1 MRKKTI
7 KHLNYG
13 LIGLI
18 IIGLAVMFILRKDPS
33 QKILGD
39 VPMDVFVVQT
49 ESVQNRD
56 LKHQLLTSGSIKAQE
71 EATLYPR
78 VEGKLMRNVLREGDP
93 VKRNQTVSLIE
104 RDEVGAVYEPVVVPS
119 TITGVV
125 GRVYLDPGENVT
137 KTTPVAL
144 VVNQSTVRIEVDIPE
159 RYIGELYKGQP
170 AILRVDALP
179 GQSFQ
184 AKLNI
189 LSPVVDSMSRSMKV
203 EFVADNPKSLLKS
216 GMFAKMDISLSEKKD
231 VPSVSKKSVYT
242 DEDGQQYVYLP
253 SADRKTAQRQNVEV
267 GFEDNDYVE
276 ITEGLASGEE
286 IISFA
291 YGVKDGSK
299 IEIRG

>member
-1 MRKKTI
+1 MRKRAI
-7 KHLNYG
+7 KRLNYV
-13 LIGLI
+13 LVAIIVLVCIGLW
-18 IIGLAVMFILRKDPS
+18 MRRDPS
-33 QKILGD
+33 EKLLGN

-49 ESVQNRD
+49 EKVQQRD
-56 LKHQLLTSGSIKAQE
+56 LKRQLLMSGNVKALE

-78 VEGKLMRNVLREGDP
+78 VNGKLLRNVLREGDS

-137 KTTPVAL
+137 TTTPVAL

-159 RYIGELYKGQP
+159 RYIGDLHKGQS

-179 GQSFQ
+179 GKDFE

-189 LSPVVDSMSRSMKV
+189 LSPVVDSMSRAMAV
-203 EFVADNPKSLLKS
+203 EFVADNPKALLKS
-216 GMFAKMDISLSEKKD
+216 GMFAKVDIALAEKKD
-231 VPSVSKKSVYT
+231 ATSVSKKSVYT
-242 DEDGQQYVYLP
+242 DENGETYVFVP
-253 SADRKTAQRQNVEV
+253 SSDKKQAIRKVVKT
-267 GFEDNDYVE
+267 GFENNDYVE
-276 ITEGLASGEE
+276 ITEGLKAGDDV
-286 IISFA
+286 ISFA

-299 IEIRG
+299 IEIK

>member
-7 KHLNYG
+7 KRLNYV
-13 LIGLI
+13 LVAIVVLVVIGLW
-18 IIGLAVMFILRKDPS
+18 MRRDPAE
-33 QKILGD
+33 KVLGD

-49 ESVQNRD
+49 EKVQNRD
-56 LKHQLLTSGSIKAQE
+56 LKKQLLMSGNVKALE

-78 VEGKLMRNVLREGDP
+78 VSGKLLKNLLREGDA

-137 KTTPVAL
+137 TTTPVAL

-159 RYIGELYKGQP
+159 RYIGDLHKGQS
-170 AILRVDALP
+170 AVLRVDALP
-179 GQSFQ
+179 GKDFE
-184 AKLNI
+184 ARLNI
-189 LSPVVDSMSRSMKV
+189 LSPVVDSMSRSMAV

-216 GMFAKMDISLSEKKD
+216 GMFAKVDIALAEKKD
-231 VPSVSKKSVYT
+231 VPSVSVKSVYT
-242 DEDGQQYVYLP
+242 DEDGQKYVYLP
-253 SADRKTAQRQNVEV
+253 ASDRKIAKRQNVKT
-267 GFEDNDYVE
+267 GFENNDYVE
-276 ITEGLASGEE
+276 ITEGLVTGEE
-286 IISFA
+286 VISFA

-299 IEIRG
+299 IEIR